1 VCAFLTSFISITQL
15 PLNIEVLPFQP
26 HFPAMLAFEKYR
38 PTSHF
43 IPPHSWSNDPC
54 GAVYIPETKE
64 YILCYQWNPG
74 TTEGGN
80 SAWGMAISKDLITWQ
95 DCVPALTKGADT
107 NYDSCGVFSGSIAST
122 LVDGR
127 RVLYLF
133 YTSISTVPY
142 PHWSIPYIH
151 GESQSVAVST
161 DFGRSWNRHQH
172 NPLLVDAP
180 LRSFTT
186 GWRDPFISEWR
197 TLSKLRGTNLNT
209 KYMLL
214 SSGDKRSG
222 PQLFLYESQDLLAW
236 KPLSALLEGQA
247 DRPIAPGSSLH
258 YGRNFECGSFF
269 TLGDKDYILAGVEQ
283 HPSQTRRHFHRYTLW
298 LSGKVSINGEGK
310 PRFAISNFGRLD
322 QGILYAPHIFHGP
335 NSELLQLGWADEDQN
350 SMTRDQGWAGLI
362 TLPRELCHIRLPV
375 PNSPVVD
382 EHMWE
387 IDVANNTMTTL
398 GVRPARQMRELR
410 QINKRYDLATI
421 HTIQSQTFEINATF
435 THLCGIECLI
445 FNVRQAPNDRE
456 VTRIII
462 SLPTNTITVDRSATS
477 LTNGNPEPDS
487 GPFQLF
493 RIKSLATGEPVFE
506 DLHVT
511 IFVDNSIIE
520 VYAND
525 RFALS
530 SRIYPTLDTSLG
542 VSYDFSDGT
551 GFNSSLPHEKVSLE
565 CWEGLANAWPGRERS
580 PRGRFV
586 DAIDKNAI
594 DEKSAT
600 KVQISEPHLQAM
612 ELHLH
617 AIVA

>member
-1 VCAFLTSFISITQL
+1 
-15 PLNIEVLPFQP
+15 
-26 HFPAMLAFEKYR
+26 MLAFEKYR
-38 PTSHF
+38 PNSHF

-54 GAVYIPETKE
+54 GAVFIPETKE

-95 DCVPALTKGADT
+95 DCVPALTKGTDT
-107 NYDSCGVFSGSIAST
+107 KYDSCGVFSGSIAPM
-122 LVDGR
+122 LVEGR

-161 DFGRSWNRHQH
+161 DFGRSWHRYHN

-214 SSGDKRSG
+214 SSGDKRNG
-222 PQLFLYESQDLLAW
+222 PQLFLYESQDLLSW
-236 KPLSALLEGQA
+236 KPLSAILQGQA
-247 DRPIAPGSSLH
+247 DHPIAPGSSLH

-269 TLGDKDYILAGVEQ
+269 TLGGKEYILAGVEQ
-283 HPSQTRRHFHRYTLW
+283 HPSQTKRHNHRYTLW
-298 LSGKVSINGEGK
+298 MSGKVSINGGGK
-310 PRFAISNFGRLD
+310 PHFEISNFGRLD

-350 SMTRDQGWAGLI
+350 RMTGDQGWAGLI
-362 TLPRELCHIRLPV
+362 TFPRELCHIKLPV
-375 PNSPVVD
+375 PNSPLVD
-382 EHMWE
+382 EHMWN
-387 IDVANNTMTTL
+387 IDVANKTMTTL
-398 GVRPARQMRELR
+398 GVRPASQLR
-410 QINKRYDLATI
+410 GLRLSSKLYDLDTLAMI
-421 HTIQSQTFEINATF
+421 RSQTFEINANFKQLSGTEVL
-435 THLCGIECLI
+435 T
-445 FNVRQAPNDRE
+445 FNVRQAPHDHE

-462 SLPTNTITVDRSATS
+462 SLPTNVITVDRSASS
-477 LTNGNPEPDS
+477 LFNGNPEPDS

-493 RIKSLATGEPVFE
+493 RAAKSATGKHLME

-511 IFVDNSIIE
+511 IFVDNSIVE

-530 SRIYPTLDTSLG
+530 SRIYPTLDSSLG
-542 VSYDFSDGT
+542 VSCDFRDGT
-551 GFNSSLPHEKVSLE
+551 YMNAFVPVRKISLE
-565 CWEGLANAWPGRERS
+565 CWEGLAKAWPGRDCTS
-580 PRGRFV
+580 CGTII
-586 DAIDKNAI
+586 DALDDKNAA
-594 DEKSAT
+594 KLH
-600 KVQISEPHLQAM
+600 ISEQHLQST
-612 ELHLH
+612 EQNLQT
-617 AIVA
+617 IVA

>member
-1 VCAFLTSFISITQL
+1 MCAFLTSFISITQL

-122 LVDGR
+122 LVEGR

-594 DEKSAT
+594 DEKSAI
-600 KVQISEPHLQAM
+600 KVQISEPHLQAT

>member
-1 VCAFLTSFISITQL
+1 
-15 PLNIEVLPFQP
+15 
-26 HFPAMLAFEKYR
+26 MLAFEKYR
-38 PTSHF
+38 PNSHF

-54 GAVYIPETKE
+54 GAVFIPETNE

-74 TTEGGN
+74 TTDGGN

-95 DCVPALTKGADT
+95 DCVPALTKGTDT
-107 NYDSCGVFSGSIAST
+107 NYDSSGVFSGSIAST

-142 PHWSIPYIH
+142 PHWSMPYIH
-151 GESQSVAVST
+151 GESQSVAISK
-161 DFGRSWNRHQH
+161 DFGRSWHRYQH

-222 PQLFLYESQDLLAW
+222 PQLFLYESQDLLSW
-236 KPLSALLEGQA
+236 KPLSALLQGQA

-269 TLGDKDYILAGVEQ
+269 TLGDKEYILAGVEQ
-283 HPSQTRRHFHRYTLW
+283 HPSQTRCHNDRYTLW
-298 LSGKVSINGEGK
+298 LSGKVRINGEGK
-310 PRFAISNFGRLD
+310 PHFEISNFGRLD

-350 SMTRDQGWAGLI
+350 GMTRDQGWAGLI

-375 PNSPVVD
+375 PDSPLVD
-382 EHMWE
+382 EHMWD

-398 GVRPARQMRELR
+398 GVRPARQMKGLR
-410 QINKRYDLATI
+410 LSSKPYDLNTLPMI
-421 HTIQSQTFEINATF
+421 RSQTFEINANF
-435 THLCGIECLI
+435 TQLCGTETLT
-445 FNVRQAPNDRE
+445 FNVRQAPNDCE

-462 SLPTNTITVDRSATS
+462 SLPANTITVDRSTSS
-477 LTNGNPEPDS
+477 LTNGNPEPES
-487 GPFQLF
+487 GPFQIF
-493 RIKSLATGEPVFE
+493 SCATLATGEHIVE

-520 VYAND
+520 IYAND

-530 SRIYPTLDTSLG
+530 SRIYPTLDSSLG
-542 VSYDFSDGT
+542 VSCNFRDGT
-551 GFNSSLPHEKVSLE
+551 HINASVQVGKVSLE
-565 CWEGLANAWPGRERS
+565 CWEGLAKAWPGRERTS
-580 PRGRFV
+580 CGRHA
-586 DAIDKNAI
+586 DALDDKNVAKVHLS
-594 DEKSAT
+594 EPHLYAT
-600 KVQISEPHLQAM
+600 EPHLQAI
-612 ELHLH
+612 
-617 AIVA
+617 AA

>member
-1 VCAFLTSFISITQL
+1 
-15 PLNIEVLPFQP
+15 
-26 HFPAMLAFEKYR
+26 MLAFEKYR
-38 PTSHF
+38 PNSHF

-54 GAVYIPETKE
+54 GAVFIPETNE

-95 DCVPALTKGADT
+95 DCVPALTKGTDT

-151 GESQSVAVST
+151 GESQSVAIST
-161 DFGRSWNRHQH
+161 DFGRSWHRYQH

-222 PQLFLYESQDLLAW
+222 PQLFLYESQDLISW
-236 KPLSALLEGQA
+236 KPLSALLQGQA
-247 DRPIAPGSSLH
+247 DRPIAPGSSLY

-269 TLGDKDYILAGVEQ
+269 TLGDKEYVLAGVEQ
-283 HPSQTRRHFHRYTLW
+283 HPSQTRRHNHRYTLW
-298 LSGKVSINGEGK
+298 LSGNVRINGEGK
-310 PRFAISNFGRLD
+310 PHFEISNFGRLD

-350 SMTRDQGWAGLI
+350 VMTRDQGWAGLI

-375 PNSPVVD
+375 PDSPLVD
-382 EHMWE
+382 EHMWD
-387 IDVANNTMTTL
+387 IDVANNIMTTL
-398 GVRPARQMRELR
+398 GVRPARQIKGLR
-410 QINKRYDLATI
+410 LSSKSYDLNTLPMI
-421 HTIQSQTFEINATF
+421 RSQTFEINANF
-435 THLCGIECLI
+435 AQLCGTETLT

-462 SLPTNTITVDRSATS
+462 SLPTNTITVDRSASS
-477 LTNGNPEPDS
+477 LTNGNPEPES
-487 GPFQLF
+487 GPFQVF
-493 RIKSLATGEPVFE
+493 RTVTSATGEHIVE
-506 DLHVT
+506 DLHVN

-520 VYAND
+520 IYAND

-530 SRIYPTLDTSLG
+530 SRIYPTLDSSLG
-542 VSYDFSDGT
+542 VSCNFRDGT
-551 GFNSSLPHEKVSLE
+551 HISASVPVGKVSLE
-565 CWEGLANAWPGRERS
+565 CWEGLAKAWPGRERT
-580 PRGRFV
+580 PCGRLL
-586 DAIDKNAI
+586 DAIEDKNVA
-594 DEKSAT
+594 
-600 KVQISEPHLQAM
+600 KVHISEPHLHTTEPHLQAIAA
-612 ELHLH
+612 EG
-617 AIVA
+617 